1 MEKKI
6 TVKEF
11 VDKYNSLETEEQED
25 YFNTII
31 YRKYAPV
38 LEKKVV
44 LQTLLNKSI
53 IKNEYDVDYLDLFL
67 SRINTTIAI
76 LLLYTN
82 LDIKKNDQSEENA
95 FDDYDLL
102 KENGLFD
109 KICECIGETEMTEL
123 GTINGLII
131 DTYLTQKHDPK
142 YFISSNIARVSK
154 IITPAVKS
162 GLEQVANVLKDNE
175 KLDKVS
181 NRIINIFDKLKKW

>member
-154 IITPAVKS
+154 IIAPAIKS

-181 NRIINIFDKLKKW
+181 NRIINIFDKLKK

>member
-11 VDKYNSLETEEQED
+11 VDRYNALLETGGQED
-25 YFNTII
+25 YFESII
-31 YRKYAPV
+31 RRTYAPV

-82 LDIKKNDQSEENA
+82 LDIKKNDNSEENA

-102 KENGLFD
+102 KESGLFD
-109 KICECIGETEMTEL
+109 KICEHIGEAEMTEL

-162 GLEQVANVLKDNE
+162 ELEQIANVLKDNE
-175 KLDKVS
+175 KMDKVS
-181 NRIINIFDKLKKW
+181 NRIINIFDKLKK

>member
-11 VDKYNSLETEEQED
+11 VDKYNSLEKEEQED

-67 SRINTTIAI
+67 SRINTAIAI

-109 KICECIGETEMTEL
+109 KICECIGEAEMTEL
-123 GTINGLII
+123 GTVNGLII

-162 GLEQVANVLKDNE
+162 GLEQIANVLKDNE
-175 KLDKVS
+175 NIDKVS
-181 NRIINIFDKLKKW
+181 NRIINIFDKLKK

>member
-11 VDKYNSLETEEQED
+11 VDKYNSLEKEEQED

-67 SRINTTIAI
+67 SRINTAIAI

-109 KICECIGETEMTEL
+109 KICECIGEAEMTEL
-123 GTINGLII
+123 GTVNGLII

-162 GLEQVANVLKDNE
+162 GLEQIANVLKDNE
-175 KLDKVS
+175 NMDKVS

>member
-109 KICECIGETEMTEL
+109 KICECIGEAEMTEL
-123 GTINGLII
+123 GTVNGLII

>member
-6 TVKEF
+6 AVKEF

-109 KICECIGETEMTEL
+109 KICECIGEAEMTEL

-154 IITPAVKS
+154 IIAPAIKS

-181 NRIINIFDKLKKW
+181 NRIINIFDKLKK

>member
-109 KICECIGETEMTEL
+109 KICECIGEAEMTEL
-123 GTINGLII
+123 GTVNGLII

-154 IITPAVKS
+154 IITHAVKS

-181 NRIINIFDKLKKW
+181 NRIINIFDKLKK

>member
-11 VDKYNSLETEEQED
+11 VDKYNSLEKEEQED

-109 KICECIGETEMTEL
+109 KICECIGEAEMTEL
-123 GTINGLII
+123 GTVNGLII

-181 NRIINIFDKLKKW
+181 NRIINIFDKLKK

>member
-11 VDKYNSLETEEQED
+11 VDKYNSLETEEQEI
-25 YFNTII
+25 YFNSII

-162 GLEQVANVLKDNE
+162 GLEQIANVLKDNE
-175 KLDKVS
+175 NMDKVS
-181 NRIINIFDKLKKW
+181 NRIINIFDKLKK

>member
-109 KICECIGETEMTEL
+109 KICECIGEAEMTEL
-123 GTINGLII
+123 GTVNGLII

-181 NRIINIFDKLKKW
+181 NRIINIFDKLKK